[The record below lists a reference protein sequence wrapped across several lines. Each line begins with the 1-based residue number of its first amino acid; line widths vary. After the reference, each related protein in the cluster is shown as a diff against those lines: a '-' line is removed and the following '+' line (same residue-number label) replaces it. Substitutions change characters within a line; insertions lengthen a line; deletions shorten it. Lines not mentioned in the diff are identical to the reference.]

1 MLPLFAVGGD
11 SLQRDLADGL
21 SDEVATAL
29 FRVPGVRVM
38 SRRGVGHY
46 RGQRD
51 IDYEQAGRE
60 LGARYLVMGSLR
72 EING

>member
-1 MLPLFAVGGD
+1 VLPLLSLGGD

-21 SDEVATAL
+21 SDDVATAL

-38 SRRGVGHY
+38 NRRSVGRY

-51 IDYEQAGRE
+51 ID
-60 LGARYLVMGSLR
+60 
-72 EING
+72 